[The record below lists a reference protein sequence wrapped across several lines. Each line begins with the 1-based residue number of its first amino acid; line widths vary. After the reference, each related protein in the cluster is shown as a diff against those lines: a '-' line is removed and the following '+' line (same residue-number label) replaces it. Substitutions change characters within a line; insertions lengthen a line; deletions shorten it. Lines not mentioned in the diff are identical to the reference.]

1 MPATRTGWLR
11 RSGHLRPADRQ
22 PTVSYIPA
30 GRPFVDRL
38 AAGLLARHGDDPL
51 AFARVTVLL
60 PTRRAVRSLREAF
73 LRVADGRALILPRL
87 TPLGDVDEDELALT
101 AAPGDAALD
110 LPPAMAGLRRQLLLT
125 RLLLARPDLVPQ
137 PAHAARLARDLAGLL
152 DEVETE
158 GLDLARLDRLVPAEF
173 AGHWQETLT
182 FLAIIRETWPALLAA
197 EGALDAPAR
206 RNRLIAALA
215 ARWEAEPPADPVYA
229 AGSTGSIPATAAL
242 LAIVARAPRGEV
254 VLPGFDPHFPATA
267 LQALRDDPCHPQA
280 GMQRLLDRLGVGRD
294 EVVAWQGEAGES
306 PRARLLNEALAT
318 ASETHR
324 WRELGPVPEAALAG
338 LTRLEAAGPR
348 EEATA
353 IALLLREALEVA
365 GRTAALITPDRALA
379 RRVAAELRRWNVIS
393 DDSAGRPLAHSPP
406 GLFLR
411 LLIEACAEDLAPVPL
426 LALLKHPL
434 TTAGLDRAACRRLAR
449 RLERKV
455 LRGPRPAPG
464 IRGLRLAVAQLQD
477 EAELPAF
484 VDALE
489 TALQPLLDV
498 MAEEAPSLRALVEK
512 TLATAEALATEPR
525 AKGDVRLWAGDA
537 GEALSSFLQ
546 ELGEAADV
554 LPELPGLSWPPLL
567 TELLSHQMVRP
578 RQGAHPRLAIYGLLE
593 ARLQQADLLILGGL
607 NEGTWPPETE
617 VDPWLSR
624 PMRAQFGLP
633 PPERRI
639 GLTAHDFVQAAAA
652 DRVVLSRAIKV
663 GGTPTVPSRWLA
675 RLETRLADA
684 DRWRATLLT
693 EPPAWVEALDR
704 PAAVAASPPP
714 RPRPPL
720 AARPRELSVTRI
732 ETLRRDPYAIF
743 AEYILKLRPLRP
755 LDEDAGAAERG
766 TRIHKAL
773 DDWARA
779 HPGDHLPDDALPRL
793 IEAGEA
799 ALAEIA
805 DRPTVRAFWLP
816 RFRRIA
822 AWFLDFERRRRAEA
836 RTLATELKGVVT
848 IEAPAG
854 PFVLKG
860 TADRIDRF
868 ADGRLGIVDYKTGRV
883 PSVKEVESFLAPQL
897 PLEAAMARRG
907 AFPGIAPADV
917 RELLYIRMTG
927 GDPPGEELPVQRARE
942 PIDITALAEEAFA
955 RFEALIAEYDVE
967 ATAYLSRPIPE
978 LVKAVGDYD
987 HLARVAEWGGF
998 AGWDEEA

>member
-1 MPATRTGWLR
+1 MSATPRGWPR
-11 RSGHLRPADRQ
+11 RSGRLRPAERR

-38 AAGLLARHGDDPL
+38 AAGLLARHGDDPM

-73 LRVADGRALILPRL
+73 LRVGEGRALILPRL
-87 TPLGDVDEDELALT
+87 TPLGDVDEDELTLT

-110 LPPAMAGLRRQLLLT
+110 LPPAISDLRRQLLLT
-125 RLLLARPDLVPQ
+125 RLLLGRPDLVPQ

-173 AGHWQETLT
+173 AGHWQETLA
-182 FLAIIRETWPALLAA
+182 FLAIIREHWPNLLAA
-197 EGALDAPAR
+197 LGAMDPPAR

-215 ARWEAEPPADPVYA
+215 ERWQAQPPPDPVYA
-229 AGSTGSIPATAAL
+229 AGSTGSIPATATL
-242 LAIVARAPRGEV
+242 LAIIAGAPQGEV
-254 VLPGFDPHFPATA
+254 VLPGFDPEFPDTA
-267 LQALRDDPCHPQA
+267 LAALRDDPCHPQA
-280 GMQRLLDRLGVGRD
+280 GMQRLLDRLKVDRA
-294 EVVAWQGEAGES
+294 EVRPWMDEAGET
-306 PRARLLNEALAT
+306 PRARLLNEALAP
-318 ASETHR
+318 APETHR
-324 WRELGPVPEAALAG
+324 WRDLAPVPDTALAG
-338 LTRLEAAGPR
+338 LSRLEAAGPR

-353 IALLLREALEVA
+353 IALMLREALEVA

-379 RRVAAELRRWNVIS
+379 RRVAAELRRWDVII
-393 DDSAGRPLAHSPP
+393 DDSAGRPLAHTPP

-434 TTAGLDRAACRRLAR
+434 TAAGLDRAECRRLTR

-455 LRGPRPAPG
+455 LRGPRPGPG
-464 IRGLRLAVAQLQD
+464 IHGLRVAVARLEN
-477 EAELPAF
+477 EAELPGFIDLLDQRLA
-484 VDALE
+484 
-489 TALQPLLDV
+489 PLLAA
-498 MAEEAPSLRALVEK
+498 MTAEAPSLKALVEA
-512 TLATAEALATEPR
+512 TLTAAEGLAEDAQVKGEA
-525 AKGDVRLWAGDA
+525 RLWAGDA
-537 GEALSSFLQ
+537 GDALSSFLQ
-546 ELGEAADV
+546 ELAEAADV

-567 TELLSHQMVRP
+567 TELLSRQMVRP

-607 NEGTWPPETE
+607 NEGTWPPEAE

-633 PPERRI
+633 PLERRV
-639 GLTAHDFVQAAAA
+639 GLTAHDFVQAASAGQ
-652 DRVVLSRAIKV
+652 VVLSRAIKV
-663 GGTPTVPSRWLA
+663 GGTPAVPSRWLA
-675 RLETRLADA
+675 RLETRLADPA
-684 DRWRATLLT
+684 RWAATLLT

-704 PAAVAASPPP
+704 PAAVAPAPPP

-743 AEYILKLRPLRP
+743 AEYILKLRRLRP
-755 LDEDAGAAERG
+755 IDEDAGAAERG
-766 TRIHKAL
+766 TRIHQAL

-779 HPGDHLPDDALPRL
+779 HPGNELPADALPAL
-793 IEAGEA
+793 IAAGEA
-799 ALAEIA
+799 ALADIS

-822 AWFLDFERRRRAEA
+822 AWFLDFERRRRAVA
-836 RTLATELKGVVT
+836 RTLATEIRGT
-848 IEAPAG
+848 ITIDAPAG

-883 PSVKEVESFLAPQL
+883 PSVKEVETFLAPQL

-907 AFPGIAPADV
+907 AFPGIAPADPA
-917 RELLYIRMTG
+917 ELLYVRMTG
-927 GDPPGEELPVQRARE
+927 GDPPGEELAVQRARE

-955 RFEALIAEYDVE
+955 RFEALIAEYDAE

-978 LVKAVGDYD
+978 LIKAAGDYD

>member
-1 MPATRTGWLR
+1 MSATPRGWPR
-11 RSGHLRPADRQ
+11 RSGPLAPAERR

-87 TPLGDVDEDELALT
+87 TPLGDVDEDELTLT

-110 LPPAMAGLRRQLLLT
+110 LAPAMAELRRQLLLT
-125 RLLLARPDLVPQ
+125 RLLLGRPDLVPQ

-158 GLDLARLDRLVPAEF
+158 GLDLARLDRLVPDEF

-182 FLAIIRETWPALLAA
+182 FLAIIRETWPTLLAA
-197 EGALDAPAR
+197 EGALDPVDR

-215 ARWEAEPPADPVYA
+215 ARWAAQPPPDPVYA

-242 LAIVARAPRGEV
+242 LAIIARAPRGEV
-254 VLPGFDPHFPATA
+254 VLPGFDPDFPAAA
-267 LQALRDDPCHPQA
+267 LAALRDDPCHPQA

-306 PRARLLNEALAT
+306 PRARLLNEALAP

-324 WRELGPVPEAALAG
+324 WRELAPVPAAALAG
-338 LTRLEAAGPR
+338 LSRLEAAGPR

-353 IALLLREALEVA
+353 IALMLREALETA
-365 GRTAALITPDRALA
+365 GQTAALITPDRALA
-379 RRVAAELRRWNVIS
+379 RRVAAELRRWDVTI

-434 TTAGLDRAACRRLAR
+434 TAAGLDRAACRRLAR

-464 IRGLRLAVAQLQD
+464 IHGLRVAVARLGD

-484 VDALE
+484 VDRLEAALK
-489 TALQPLLDV
+489 PLLDL
-498 MAEEAPSLRALVEK
+498 MALAAPPLKQLVE
-512 TLATAEALATEPR
+512 ATTAAAEALAGE
-525 AKGDVRLWAGDA
+525 AGEKGEARLWAGDA
-537 GEALSSFLQ
+537 GEALSGFLQ

-567 TELLSHQMVRP
+567 TELLSRQMVRP

-607 NEGTWPPETE
+607 NEGTWPPEAE

-624 PMRAQFGLP
+624 PMRARFGLP
-633 PPERRI
+633 PLERRV

-652 DRVVLSRAIKV
+652 GRVVLSRAIKV

-684 DRWRATLLT
+684 ARWKATLLA

-743 AEYILKLRPLRP
+743 AEYILKLRALRP

-779 HPGDHLPDDALPRL
+779 HPGDALPADALPRL
-793 IEAGEA
+793 IAAGEE
-799 ALAEIA
+799 ALADIV

-822 AWFLDFERRRRAEA
+822 AWFLEFERGRRQHA
-836 RTLATELKGVVT
+836 RTLATELKGTVT
-848 IEAPAG
+848 IAAPAG

-860 TADRIDRF
+860 TADRIDRL
-868 ADGRLGIVDYKTGRV
+868 ADGRLSIVDYKTGRV

-917 RELLYIRMTG
+917 AELLYVRMTG
-927 GDPPGEELPVQRARE
+927 GDPPGEALPVQRTRE
-942 PIDITALAEEAFA
+942 PIDVTALAEEAFA
-955 RFEALIAEYDVE
+955 RCEALIAEYDAE

-998 AGWDEEA
+998 AGWDEDA

>member
-1 MPATRTGWLR
+1 MAPAER
-11 RSGHLRPADRQ
+11 R

-38 AAGLLARHGDDPL
+38 AAGLLARHGDEPL
-51 AFARVTVLL
+51 ALARVTVLL

-73 LRVADGRALILPRL
+73 LRVGEGRALILPRL
-87 TPLGDVDEDELALT
+87 TPLGDVDEDELTLT
-101 AAPGDAALD
+101 AAPGDTALD
-110 LPPAMAGLRRQLLLT
+110 LPPAMADLRRQLLLT
-125 RLLLARPDLVPQ
+125 RLLLGRPDLVPQ

-173 AGHWQETLT
+173 AGHWQETLE
-182 FLAIIRETWPALLAA
+182 FLAIIRKHWPALLAA
-197 EGALDAPAR
+197 EGALDPPAR
-206 RNRLIAALA
+206 RNRLIAGLA
-215 ARWEAEPPADPVYA
+215 ARWQAQPPADPVYA

-242 LAIVARAPRGEV
+242 LAIIARAPRGEV
-254 VLPGFDPHFPATA
+254 VLPGFDPEFPASA
-267 LQALRDDPCHPQA
+267 LAALRDDPCHPQA

-294 EVVAWQGEAGES
+294 EVVAWQDEAGES
-306 PRARLLNEALAT
+306 PRARLLNQALAT

-324 WRELGPVPEAALAG
+324 WRELEPVPGAALAG
-338 LTRLEAAGPR
+338 LARLEVAGPR

-353 IALLLREALEVA
+353 IALMLREALEVA

-379 RRVAAELRRWNVIS
+379 RRVAAELRRWDVAI
-393 DDSAGRPLAHSPP
+393 DDSAGRPLAHTPP

-434 TTAGLDRAACRRLAR
+434 AAAGLDRAACRRLTR

-464 IRGLRLAVAQLQD
+464 IRGLRVAVARLTE

-484 VDALE
+484 IDRLE
-489 TALQPLLDV
+489 ATLKPLLDV
-498 MAEEAPSLRALVEK
+498 MAEEAPSLKALADA
-512 TLATAEALATEPR
+512 TLETAEALAAETR
-525 AKGDVRLWAGDA
+525 AGGEARLWAGDA

-546 ELGEAADV
+546 ELGGAADA

-567 TELLSHQMVRP
+567 TELLSHQIVRP

-607 NEGTWPPETE
+607 NEGTWPPEAE
-617 VDPWLSR
+617 IDPWLSR

-652 DRVVLSRAIKV
+652 TRVVLSRAIKV

-675 RLETRLADA
+675 RLETRLADPV
-684 DRWRATLLT
+684 RWKATLLT

-743 AEYILKLRPLRP
+743 AEYILKLRALRP

-766 TRIHKAL
+766 TRIHAAL

-779 HPGDHLPDDALPRL
+779 HPGDTLPEDALHRL

-799 ALAEIA
+799 ALADII
-805 DRPTVRAFWLP
+805 DRPAVRAFWLP

-822 AWFLDFERRRRAEA
+822 AWFLGFERHRRREA
-836 RTLATELKGVVT
+836 RTLATELKGTVR
-848 IEAPAG
+848 IDAPAG

-917 RELLYIRMTG
+917 AELLYVRMTG
-927 GDPPGEELPVQRARE
+927 GDPPGEALPVQRARD

-955 RFEALIAEYDVE
+955 RFEALIAEYDIE

-978 LVKAVGDYD
+978 LVKAAGDYD

-998 AGWDEEA
+998 AGWDEDL

>member
-1 MPATRTGWLR
+1 MSATPRGWPR
-11 RSGHLRPADRQ
+11 RSGRLPRAERQ

-38 AAGLLARHGDDPL
+38 AAGLLARHGADPL
-51 AFARVTVLL
+51 AFSRVTVLL

-87 TPLGDVDEDELALT
+87 TPLGDVDEDELTLT

-110 LPPAMAGLRRQLLLT
+110 LPPAMAELRRQLLLT
-125 RLLLARPDLVPQ
+125 RLLLGRPDLVPQ

-173 AGHWQETLT
+173 AGHWQETLA
-182 FLAIIRETWPALLAA
+182 FLAIIREHWPALLAA
-197 EGALDAPAR
+197 EGALNPVAR

-215 ARWEAEPPADPVYA
+215 ARWEALPPPDPVYA

-242 LAIVARAPRGEV
+242 LAIIARAPRGEV
-254 VLPGFDPHFPATA
+254 VLPGFDPAFPATA

-294 EVVAWQGEAGES
+294 EVVPWQDEAGES
-306 PRARLLNEALAT
+306 PRAQLLNEALAP

-324 WRELGPVPEAALAG
+324 WRELAPVPEAALAG

-353 IALLLREALEVA
+353 IALMLREALEVA
-365 GRTAALITPDRALA
+365 GQTAALITPDRALA
-379 RRVAAELRRWNVIS
+379 RRVAAELRRWDVTS

-411 LLIEACAEDLAPVPL
+411 LLIEACAENLAPVPL

-434 TTAGLDRAACRRLAR
+434 TAAGLDRAACRRLAR

-464 IRGLRLAVAQLQD
+464 IHGLRVAVGRLQG
-477 EAELPAF
+477 EVELPAF
-484 VDALE
+484 VDRLEAALK
-489 TALQPLLDV
+489 PLLDA
-498 MAEEAPSLRALVEK
+498 MADEMPPLKSLVDA
-512 TLATAEALATEPR
+512 TFATAEALATDAT
-525 AKGDVRLWAGDA
+525 AKGEARIWVGDA

-546 ELGEAADV
+546 ELAEASEV

-567 TELLSHQMVRP
+567 TELLSRQMVRP

-607 NEGTWPPETE
+607 NEGTWPPEAE

-624 PMRAQFGLP
+624 PMRAQFGLA

-652 DRVVLSRAIKV
+652 GRVVLSRAVKV

-684 DRWRATLLT
+684 ARWDATLLT

-704 PAAVAASPPP
+704 PVAVAANPPP
-714 RPRPPL
+714 RPRPPV

-743 AEYILKLRPLRP
+743 AEYILKLHRLRP

-779 HPGDHLPDDALPRL
+779 HPEDTLPADALPRL
-793 IEAGEA
+793 IAAGEE
-799 ALAEIA
+799 ALADIV

-822 AWFLDFERRRRAEA
+822 AWFLDFERGRRQQA
-836 RTLATELKGVVT
+836 RTLATELKGTVT
-848 IEAPAG
+848 IAAPAG

-868 ADGRLGIVDYKTGRV
+868 ADGRLSIVDYKTGRV

-917 RELLYIRMTG
+917 AELLYVRMTG

-955 RFEALIAEYDVE
+955 RCEALIAEYDVE

-998 AGWDEEA
+998 AGWDEDA